1 MKNYGFKL
9 YITGQTQHSD
19 TAIENLRRICKACI
33 SVECDIRVIDVLD
46 EPEQAELDHII
57 ATPTLIKTEPLPAR
71 RVIGDLSDIEKVI
84 LLLGLPKA

>member
-1 MKNYGFKL
+1 MKKYGFKL

-19 TAIENLRRICKACI
+19 TAIENLRRICERSSCAQ
-33 SVECDIRVIDVLD
+33 CDIRVIDVLD

-71 RVIGDLSDIEKVI
+71 RVIGDLSDTEKVI
-84 LLLGLPKA
+84 LLLGLPKV